1 MTKKLTV
8 NAEEFSKMLG
18 CSKAHVLR
26 LIHTNELKHIK
37 LGRRYF
43 IPLSVVKEMFGEDF
57 ESLR

>member
-8 NAEEFSKMLG
+8 NAEEFSKMFG

-26 LIHTNELKHIK
+26 LIQRNELKHIK

-43 IPLSVVKEMFGEDF
+43 IPLSVVKELLGEDNDV
-57 ESLR
+57 S